1 MATRKSAPTPMQ
13 KQFAETVEEQ
23 RFEMFLHVARE
34 LMGRAKQRQLPK
46 GKALDWEAFNSWFN
60 KQYESYSADEMLEEI
75 LSNVYWL
82 SSEQAVIDLHFRYI
96 ESAVKASHKKK
107 ATDDNE
113 EVDDFIK

>member
-1 MATRKSAPTPMQ
+1 
-13 KQFAETVEEQ
+13 
-23 RFEMFLHVARE
+23 
-34 LMGRAKQRQLPK
+34 
-46 GKALDWEAFNSWFN
+46 
-60 KQYESYSADEMLEEI
+60 MLEEI

-96 ESAVKASHKKK
+96 ESAVKAYHKKK

>member
-1 MATRKSAPTPMQ
+1 MW
-13 KQFAETVEEQ
+13 V
-23 RFEMFLHVARE
+23 
-34 LMGRAKQRQLPK
+34 
-46 GKALDWEAFNSWFN
+46 
-60 KQYESYSADEMLEEI
+60 EEI

-113 EVDDFIK
+113 EIDDFVK